1 MIKLYPNM
9 LRKYKIN
16 DHILRWGYDSG
27 INIEQFISDFD
38 RFYESQKQISIT
50 LSSLGT
56 FLNPGAL
63 FLAPVPSKEFL
74 EIHGNHHNYFE
85 IYRASAETQY
95 LPNNWIPHCTLA
107 NRLNDEKL
115 KEATVYCTNRIEPL
129 TTSIVE
135 ISVIKAIYEN
145 NKCIKSPLI
154 HTKVLK
160 RNVQKRKYNRTS
172 LRCDILMI
180 LEQLAGGL
188 LLHPLFN

>member
-1 MIKLYPNM
+1 M

-85 IYRASAETQY
+85 IYRLNIFRIIGYFNDLGAVCWRATASPFVQLTGNVMYSAVEC
-95 LPNNWIPHCTLA
+95 LKFHCSLGTA
-107 NRLNDEKL
+107 AIVGAIHNMR
-115 KEATVYCTNRIEPL
+115 KEYPGSMDPMGYPL
-129 TTSIVE
+129 
-135 ISVIKAIYEN
+135 
-145 NKCIKSPLI
+145 
-154 HTKVLK
+154 
-160 RNVQKRKYNRTS
+160 R
-172 LRCDILMI
+172 
-180 LEQLAGGL
+180 
-188 LLHPLFN
+188 